1 MEFVVGYGGQDITLQ
16 TKGCTYIGIELIG
29 FDCYVVLPYVSL
41 AGSFKNN
48 NKIFKTAISEWNSR
62 NLRILPTLEIFLIIR
77 KGSMLPLFMYIF
89 TIYPQSTTLSD
100 NTHKI
105 SQFYFPFSFPNF
117 GCICQ
122 TMTDMWWLF
131 SNFGIYI
138 WFRPENFELQ
148 KKPERIKRSGLE

>member
-16 TKGCTYIGIELIG
+16 TKGCTYIGIVLIG
-29 FDCYVVLPYVSL
+29 FDCNVVLPYVSL

-89 TIYPQSTTLSD
+89 TIYPQSTTLQTILTKSVNFIFHSPFQILD
-100 NTHKI
+100 AFVKQWRI
-105 SQFYFPFSFPNF
+105 CDDYFPIS
-117 GCICQ
+117 GY
-122 TMTDMWWLF
+122 
-131 SNFGIYI
+131 IYD
-138 WFRPENFELQ
+138 L
-148 KKPERIKRSGLE
+148 GLKTLNCRKNQRE